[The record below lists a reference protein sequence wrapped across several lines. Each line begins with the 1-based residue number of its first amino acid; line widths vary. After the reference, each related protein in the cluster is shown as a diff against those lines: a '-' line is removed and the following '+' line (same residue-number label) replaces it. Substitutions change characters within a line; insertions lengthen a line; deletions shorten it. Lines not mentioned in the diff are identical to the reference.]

1 MTAKLCVCQQ
11 HFWPN
16 FQNNKTDVDVDWF
29 IDLIIPCSS
38 IHKPHPNA
46 QRTRKISNMI
56 LLCFI
61 FFILT
66 FHTTAYNCPNRC
78 SGHGTCQATLTTID
92 AATSDSALTTAGVCT
107 CDAGYI
113 YPDCSSY
120 ACPSGAPWFSAATAD
135 NTRPSDPVEC
145 SGIGHCEHKTYRTID
160 TNRLVF
166 SAKCICPQYATGEC
180 CSCACGLN

>member
-1 MTAKLCVCQQ
+1 
-11 HFWPN
+11 
-16 FQNNKTDVDVDWF
+16 
-29 IDLIIPCSS
+29 
-38 IHKPHPNA
+38 
-46 QRTRKISNMI
+46 MI

-92 AATSDSALTTAGVCT
+92 ASTSNSAMTTAGVCT

-120 ACPSGAPWFSAATAD
+120 ACPSGTPWFSAATAD

-160 TNRLVF
+160 TNRLVI

-180 CSCACGLN
+180 CICDCDCNCNCDLN